1 VALGDSEWPLFR
13 KLDLPFLGDPF
24 FLLSAVLDLELRPF
38 SEAAF
43 FLWSPF
49 AFLGAASSLP
59 LVDFAPLADL
69 LMLEEE
75 VSGPKRMK
83 KVSSMTSNWDVGDSV
98 VSPEMGNSVVGCSL
112 LMLED
117 RFFDAF
123 VLGAL
128 LLFLDDFFA

>member
-1 VALGDSEWPLFR
+1 
-13 KLDLPFLGDPF
+13 
-24 FLLSAVLDLELRPF
+24 
-38 SEAAF
+38 
-43 FLWSPF
+43 LWSPF
-49 AFLGAASSLP
+49 AFLEAALSLP
-59 LVDFAPLADL
+59 LVDFEPLVDL

-83 KVSSMTSNWDVGDSV
+83 KVSSMKSSW
-98 VSPEMGNSVVGCSL
+98 VVGCSML
-112 LMLED
+112 LED

>member
-1 VALGDSEWPLFR
+1 MPLSPLR
-13 KLDLPFLGDPF
+13 FLGDPF
-24 FLLSAVLDLELRPF
+24 FLLSAVLDFELWPF
-38 SEAAF
+38 SEATF

-49 AFLGAASSLP
+49 SFLEAASSLP
-59 LVDFAPLADL
+59 LVDFEPLVDL
-69 LMLEEE
+69 LMLEEA

-83 KVSSMTSNWDVGDSV
+83 KGSSMTSNWDVGDSV
-98 VSPEMGNSVVGCSL
+98 VSPAMGNSVVGSSML
-112 LMLED
+112 LED